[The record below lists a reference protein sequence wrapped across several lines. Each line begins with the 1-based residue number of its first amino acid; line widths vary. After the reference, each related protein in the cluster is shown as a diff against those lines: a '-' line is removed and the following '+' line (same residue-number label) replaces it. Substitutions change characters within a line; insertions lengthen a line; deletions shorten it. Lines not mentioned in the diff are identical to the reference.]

1 MSFVSVIARES
12 FLTVMSDGRVIDR
25 NDCIIDEAYQKFSC
39 DEKSFI
45 AYAGSREVCEM
56 ITRDIRDLV
65 FNDRDYVGAT
75 LVLVQ
80 VFEQLKLESHG
91 LKVMMALG
99 GVNKQEEI
107 ELNTVDSI
115 KKETLSFKPK
125 GGDIDYAF
133 LNNIKNNKVDFQ
145 TKLVEILKQTG
156 IDTPSNIIQAQRL
169 LNNYISDM
177 DISVNKKTF
186 RAVVKK

>member
-125 GGDIDYAF
+125 GSDIDYAF

-145 TKLVEILKQTG
+145 TKLVELLKQTG
-156 IDTPSNIIQAQRL
+156 IDTPSNTIQAQRL
-169 LNNYISDM
+169 LNNYISDL